1 MARSVVIDGKIFPS
15 DSVRQYGSLAIK
27 LPMDNEDRASNADV
41 FNMSYSTEEQAISN
55 MINLLLTRDGERFM
69 RPRFGVGLYYYVF
82 EQNSLNN
89 NILLENRI
97 REQITTW
104 LPYIDLVDVTINNFD
119 DASYNGNAINIMIT
133 FKVFESSANRTI
145 SIYSLDDVQL
155 NVNVE

>member
-15 DSVRQYGSLAIK
+15 DSIRQYGSLAIK
-27 LPMDNEDRASNADV
+27 LPMDNDDRASNSDV

-55 MINLLLTRDGERFM
+55 MINLLLTRDGERIM

-119 DASYNGNAINIMIT
+119 DASYNGNAINILIT